1 MASGDSDR
9 LDFFVPLKIFHT
21 GAGDAEARKGTVY
34 FSPFD
39 LQTDLD
45 GAQVYSSERVKDFV
59 SRYLAGEDREELDPI
74 LEACVEVCLQDLDED
89 GQVQFKR

>member
-1 MASGDSDR
+1 MFGVSAVRPRLFVVDS
-9 LDFFVPLKIFHT
+9 T
-21 GAGDAEARKGTVY
+21 EARKGTVC